1 MYAPLKPANVSVY
14 VKLESVMV
22 PPASDLVQLPFGQV
36 AAASNCAAV
45 GTGAEL
51 SAGTLSLPFF
61 GERLPVVVG
70 AVCTVDLTGTRLPPL
85 LVQSTV
91 AEYVVANDP
100 VAFAPPT
107 PASSNVLQLTD
118 KVLESTEQPI
128 APDWRCV
135 PVGAFAGLMFVEIA
149 AKATEAD
156 KAKTNIESAVMVP
169 SRRICSVFP
178 PWSPEWVICPHEL
191 TRRAERAR
199 TLRR

>member
-1 MYAPLKPANVSVY
+1 MYGPLKPANVSVY
-14 VKLESVMV
+14 VKLESVML

-70 AVCTVDLTGTRLPPL
+70 EVCTVDLTGTRLPPL

-107 PASSNVLQLTD
+107 PASSNVLHVTN
-118 KVLESTEQPI
+118 KVLESTVQPI
-128 APDWRCV
+128 VPDWRCV

-149 AKATEAD
+149 AKATEAETAISNVN
-156 KAKTNIESAVMVP
+156 KAVMIP

-178 PWSPEWVICPHEL
+178 PLVTRMGEL
-191 TRRAERAR
+191 PS
-199 TLRR
+199 

>member
-1 MYAPLKPANVSVY
+1 ML
-14 VKLESVMV
+14 

-45 GTGAEL
+45 GTGPEF
-51 SAGTLSLPFF
+51 SDGTLSLPFF

-70 AVCTVDLTGTRLPPL
+70 VVCAVDLTGTSLPPL

-107 PASSNVLQLTD
+107 PPSSNVLHVTN
-118 KVLESTEQPI
+118 KVLELTEQPI
-128 APDWRCV
+128 VPVWRCV
-135 PVGAFAGLMFVEIA
+135 PVGAFAGSMFVVIA
-149 AKATEAD
+149 ANAADAD
-156 KAKTNIESAVMVP
+156 KAKTNIESAVMIP
-169 SRRICSVFP
+169 SRRIYSVFP
-178 PWSPEWVICPHEL
+178 PWSPEWVSCLREL